1 MQWNKPKSVRQ
12 IGEAPGRDRVYI
24 EDYVVRFAKELAGQ
38 GRRRPPCCWAAHF

>member
-38 GRRRPPCCWAAHF
+38 IGRASCRERV

>member
-38 GRRRPPCCWAAHF
+38 GRGRPPCCWAAHF